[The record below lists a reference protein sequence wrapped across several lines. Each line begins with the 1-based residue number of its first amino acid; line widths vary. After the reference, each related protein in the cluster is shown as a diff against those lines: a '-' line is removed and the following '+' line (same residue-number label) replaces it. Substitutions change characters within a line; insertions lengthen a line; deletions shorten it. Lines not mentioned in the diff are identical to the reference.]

1 MLMSPIPTLTSLPP
15 GPRSPAWLQTAWL
28 VHDAEGYLAT
38 CAARHGDPFSAP
50 IRDGMVVFTGRADL
64 VKAIFSAPTD
74 VIAPYAPE
82 HIASVLGPHALI
94 LLTGGRHKH
103 ERSMVMPLF
112 HGEHLHTWTQ
122 TMVDVTRVHLRDLPR
137 GDVVALDL
145 CQRIALDVVLRVIFG
160 FTDEARH
167 REILDLTLAF
177 LGAVHPLA
185 IFFDGVT
192 KKLPDA
198 MKRGRLQRW
207 PIAKD
212 RLAAFL
218 HDEIARRRRP
228 DHVPGPTVIDTF
240 LQLRFDDGSMLSDD
254 DVADQLRTFL
264 VTGHET
270 TAGAMAWAI
279 DATFRD
285 PAILARLQEELATI
299 DVDDGEAL
307 ARLPFLGAI
316 VDEALRLHPVIPYV
330 PKRTVQPFEL
340 DGHLLPVNTGV
351 FVTAA
356 LAHMD
361 PEVFPEPTR
370 FRPERFLE
378 RRPTA
383 TEYFPFGGGV
393 KRCLASA
400 FAIHEM
406 RVVLGTLVARHR
418 FAPRT
423 GPLRPVHHGISR
435 GPAGRGPLRN
445 LGPLAS
451 SSSPATSP
459 PSSPSPSPPS
469 SPATSPPSS
478 SPAAA

>member
-1 MLMSPIPTLTSLPP
+1 VLLSPAPSSTSLPP
-15 GPRSPAWLQTAWL
+15 GPRHGAWWQTARL
-28 VHDAEGYLAT
+28 VHDAEGYLA
-38 CAARHGDPFSAP
+38 AGVARYGDPFAAP
-50 IRDGMVVFTGRADL
+50 IRDGMVVFTGRRDL

-112 HGEHLHTWTQ
+112 HGEHLHAWTQ
-122 TMVDVTRVHLRDLPR
+122 TMVDVTRAHLRGLPP
-137 GDVVALDL
+137 GDVVVLDL
-145 CQRIALDVVLRVIFG
+145 CQRIALDVVLRTIFG
-160 FTDEARH
+160 FTDEVRH

-185 IFFDGVT
+185 IFFDGAT

-198 MKRGRLQRW
+198 MKLGRLQRW
-207 PIAKD
+207 PIAKA

-218 HDEIARRRRP
+218 QDEIARRRRP
-228 DHVPGPTVIDTF
+228 DHAPGPTVIDTF

-279 DATFRD
+279 DAVFRD
-285 PAILARLQEELATI
+285 PAIHARLQDELATV

-307 ARLPFLGAI
+307 ARLPYLGAV

-340 DGHLLPVNTGV
+340 DGHQLPIGTGV

-361 PEVFPEPTR
+361 PAVFPDPTR

-378 RRPTA
+378 HKPTA

-400 FAIHEM
+400 FATHEM
-406 RVVLGTLVARHR
+406 RIVLGTIVARHR
-418 FAPRT
+418 FATRT

-435 GPAGRGPLRN
+435 GPAGRGPLTN
-445 LGPLAS
+445 LGPVS
-451 SSSPATSP
+451 SSSPSL
-459 PSSPSPSPPS
+459 S
-469 SPATSPPSS
+469 
-478 SPAAA
+478 AA

>member
-1 MLMSPIPTLTSLPP
+1 MLLSPAPSSTSLPP
-15 GPRSPAWLQTAWL
+15 GPRHASWWQTARL
-28 VHDAEGYLAT
+28 VNDAEGFLSS
-38 CAARHGDPFSAP
+38 CVARYGDPFSAP
-50 IRDGMVVFTGRADL
+50 IRDGMVVFTGRRDL

-74 VIAPYAPE
+74 VVAPYAPD

-112 HGEHLHTWTQ
+112 HGQHLHTWTQ
-122 TMVDVTRVHLRDLPR
+122 TMVEVTRAHLAALPT

-160 FTDEARH
+160 FADEARH
-167 REILDLTLAF
+167 RQILDLTLAF

-185 IFFDGVT
+185 IFFDGAT
-192 KKLPDA
+192 KQLPDA
-198 MKRGRLQRW
+198 MKVGRLKRW
-207 PIAKD
+207 PVAKA

-218 HDEIARRRRP
+218 QDEITRRRRP
-228 DHVPGPTVIDTF
+228 GHMPGPTVIDTF

-279 DATFRD
+279 DAVFRD
-285 PAILARLQEELATI
+285 PAIHDRLQDELATV

-307 ARLPFLGAI
+307 ARLPYLGAV

-340 DGHLLPVNTGV
+340 DGHQLPIGTGV

-356 LAHMD
+356 LAHMN
-361 PEVFPEPTR
+361 PEVFSDPTR

-378 RRPTA
+378 EKPAA

-400 FAIHEM
+400 FATHEM
-406 RVVLGTLVARHR
+406 RIVLGTIVARHR

-435 GPAGRGPLRN
+435 GPAGRGPLTN

-451 SSSPATSP
+451 ASTSSASSS
-459 PSSPSPSPPS
+459 
-469 SPATSPPSS
+469 SS
-478 SPAAA
+478 SSAAA

>member
-1 MLMSPIPTLTSLPP
+1 MLLSPAPSPTSLPP
-15 GPRSPAWLQTAWL
+15 GPRHGAWLQTARL
-28 VHDAEGYLAT
+28 VHDAEGFLA
-38 CAARHGDPFSAP
+38 AGVARWGDPFAAP
-50 IRDGMVVFTGRADL
+50 IRDGMVVFTGRRDL

-74 VIAPYAPE
+74 VIAPYAPD

-94 LLTGGRHKH
+94 LLTGASHKH
-103 ERSMVMPLF
+103 ERAMVMPLF
-112 HGEHLHTWTQ
+112 RGQHLHTWTQ
-122 TMVDVTRVHLRDLPR
+122 TMVEVTRDHIARLPL
-137 GDVVALDL
+137 GGIKALDL

-160 FTDEARH
+160 FTDPARH
-167 REILDLTLAF
+167 REILALTLEF

-185 IFFDGVT
+185 IFFDGVA
-192 KKLPDA
+192 KQVPGPLKL
-198 MKRGRLQRW
+198 GRLKRW
-207 PIAKD
+207 PIAKA

-218 HDEIARRRRP
+218 QDEITRRRRP
-228 DHVPGPTVIDTF
+228 EHVPGPTVIDTF

-285 PAILARLQEELATI
+285 PATLARLQDELATV

-307 ARLPFLGAI
+307 ARLPFLGAV

-340 DGHLLPVNTGV
+340 DGHPLPIGTGV

-356 LAHMD
+356 LAHMN
-361 PEVFPEPTR
+361 PEVFPEPAR

-378 RRPTA
+378 RKPTA

-400 FAIHEM
+400 FATHEM
-406 RVVLGTLVARHR
+406 RIVLGTIVAHHR

-435 GPAGRGPLRN
+435 GPAGRGPLTN

-451 SSSPATSP
+451 TSA
-459 PSSPSPSPPS
+459 PSSPSS
-469 SPATSPPSS
+469 SS